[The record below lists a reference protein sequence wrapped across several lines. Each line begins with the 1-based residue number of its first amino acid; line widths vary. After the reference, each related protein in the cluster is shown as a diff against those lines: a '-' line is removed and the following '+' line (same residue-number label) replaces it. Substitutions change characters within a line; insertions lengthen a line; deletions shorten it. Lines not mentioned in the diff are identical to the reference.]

1 MSLKKLSKFQTFDSS
16 RFFGKSQLLFTKIEE
31 WREGE
36 TKDTM
41 QTVGTKIIGVLVV
54 DGADY
59 GQEKELNRG
68 ESLTIKVRQ
77 PVSAFSD
84 WQPFRTI
91 YRVGEVEK
99 ASIYGEYRNQL
110 SLTVPSL
117 VKVK

>member
-1 MSLKKLSKFQTFDSS
+1 MSLKKLSKFQTFDSAS
-16 RFFGKSQLLFTKIEE
+16 FFGKSQLLFTKIEE

-36 TKDTM
+36 DKNSM
-41 QTVGTKIIGVLVV
+41 QTVGTKIIGVLII

-99 ASIYGEYRNQL
+99 ASIYGEFRNQL

>member
-1 MSLKKLSKFQTFDSS
+1 MSLKKLSKFQTFDSAS
-16 RFFGKSQLLFTKIEE
+16 FFGKSQLLFTKIEE

-36 TKDTM
+36 RDNM
-41 QTVGTKIIGVLVV
+41 NIVGTKIIGVLVV

-59 GQEKELNRG
+59 GQEKELNRC

-99 ASIYGEYRNQL
+99 ASIYGEFRNQL